1 MLQVIRERSA
11 EFNDVMT
18 SDDGLASVGDE
29 YPPGAL
35 GGRNRLAFLDMLL
48 YESKRGANLD
58 FLDIREEVDTFM
70 FEVALVD
77 TFMFEVALVDT
88 FMFEVA
94 LVDIFKFVVVL
105 ADTLMFAVSFCLRR
119 RTAALDDFQFSLHA
133 FVCMRMSFFA
143 LL

>member
-77 TFMFEVALVDT
+77 
-88 FMFEVA
+88 
-94 LVDIFKFVVVL
+94 IFKFVVVL